1 MATAI
6 GVNEKAPPIVGR
18 ERTIALWSLFLAL
31 FMELLDAT
39 IVNVTLPSIERSLH
53 ASAGE
58 QQWMVAAYGLALAIG
73 LMTGARLGDMYG
85 RKRLFVIGLSCFT
98 LASLL
103 CGFAH
108 NPEMLILSRALQGF
122 SSAMMIPQ
130 VLSSIQVMYRPS
142 ERGSAMAGF
151 SALAGVAAVSGPI
164 LGAVLTDADLFGLG
178 WRTIFLVNVPVGIF
192 AVAMAIR
199 LVPESFAP
207 HRPKLDI
214 PGVLV
219 LAAGLLAVLY
229 PLMIG
234 QEKDWPAWTFISM
247 AVGLV
252 ILAGFV
258 LLQRKEGREGGEPL
272 VDLSLLEI
280 RSYAAGL
287 FTIFVFFMAMAGYFL
302 VQTIYMQE
310 GLGFSILRAG
320 LTMIPFSIAVSLF
333 AGLSAAKFVGIM
345 GRKLLHIGP
354 VVMAL
359 GLIATLFV
367 FRRDG
372 VDTSSWVLA
381 LPLFVAGAGM
391 GMVVAPIGIF
401 ALSEVPVSKAGP
413 ASGLFNTIQQLAGA
427 VGVAIIGTVFFNR
440 IEHAF
445 TANGAAIQT
454 GAMTPDKPWTSSYEV
469 AIWVMVAFML
479 AASVA
484 ASFLPMHPTYDD
496 SVMAH

>member
-1 MATAI
+1 MATLVAAQ
-6 GVNEKAPPIVGR
+6 EKAPPIQGR

-53 ASAGE
+53 ATAGE

-73 LMTGARLGDMYG
+73 LMTGARLGDMHG
-85 RKRLFVIGLSCFT
+85 RKRLFVIGLACFT

-103 CGFAH
+103 CGFAQ
-108 NPEMLILSRALQGF
+108 NPEMLIVSRALQGF

-192 AVAMAIR
+192 AVSMAIR

-219 LAAGLLAVLY
+219 LAVGLLAVLY

-234 QEKDWPAWTFISM
+234 QEKDWPAWTFVSM
-247 AVGLV
+247 VVGLA
-252 ILAGFV
+252 ILAGFIV
-258 LLQRKEGREGGEPL
+258 LQRREAQHGGEPL
-272 VDLSLLEI
+272 VDLSLFAI
-280 RSYAAGL
+280 KSYAGGL

-320 LTMIPFSIAVSLF
+320 LTMIPFSVAVSFF
-333 AGLSAAKFVGIM
+333 AGLSAAKLVGIM
-345 GRKLLHIGP
+345 GRRTLQIGP
-354 VVMAL
+354 IVMAI
-359 GLIATLFV
+359 GLLMTLFI
-367 FRRDG
+367 FKRNG
-372 VDTSSWVLA
+372 VDTSSWALA
-381 LPLFVAGAGM
+381 VPLFVAGAGM

-413 ASGLFNTIQQLAGA
+413 ASGLFNTTQQLAGA
-427 VGVAIIGTVFFNR
+427 VGVAIVGTVFFNR
-440 IEHAF
+440 IEHYF
-445 TANGAAIQT
+445 TTNGAAIQT
-454 GAMTPDKPWTSSYEV
+454 GAMTPDKPWTSSYEIT
-469 AIWVMVAFML
+469 IWVMVAFMI
-479 AASVA
+479 AAAAA
-484 ASFLPMHPTYDD
+484 ASFLPMHPKYDD
-496 SVMAH
+496 AAMTH